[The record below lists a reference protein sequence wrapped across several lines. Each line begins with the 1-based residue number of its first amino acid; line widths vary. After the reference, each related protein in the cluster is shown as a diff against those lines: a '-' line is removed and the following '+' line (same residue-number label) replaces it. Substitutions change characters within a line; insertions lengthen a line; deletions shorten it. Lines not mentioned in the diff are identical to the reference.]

1 MDRALT
7 VVLHDVSPATWPA
20 CLRVMVQMHHVA
32 RKAGTRLP
40 ITLLVVP
47 AMHGEPTT
55 PAFVRALHHL
65 IGHGNELALHGLTHS
80 DDAPPR
86 GGWFDHLLRRW
97 YTDGEGEFS
106 ALDHAEAT
114 RRLAL
119 GCAWAT
125 ALRLPIRGFVAPAW
139 LLSPASWDAVESAGF
154 AYTCTLNEVVALP
167 GRTSLHARSLVFSTR
182 SPWRRVASAAWNTL
196 LAGWVRRAPLLRLEL
211 HPQDADHPAVRR
223 CWSRI
228 LARALRDG
236 RQPLRLEEVARQVR
250 ANALAPARGVDSRS
264 ARRRPNASSAILH

>member
-20 CLRVMVQMHHVA
+20 CVRVMVQVDQVA

-47 AMHGEPTT
+47 AMHGEPAT
-55 PAFVRALHHL
+55 PAFVRTLRHL
-65 IGHGNELALHGLTHS
+65 AGHGNELALHGLTHS
-80 DDAPPR
+80 DDAPPQ
-86 GGWFDHLLRRW
+86 GGWIDHLRRRW

-119 GCAWAT
+119 GCAWTT
-125 ALRLPIRGFVAPAW
+125 AVRLPMRGFVAPAW
-139 LLSPASWDAVESAGF
+139 LLSQASWDAVESAGF
-154 AYTCTLNEVVALP
+154 AYTCTLNQVVALP
-167 GRTSLHARSLVFSTR
+167 GRTSVHARSLVFSTR
-182 SPWRRVASAAWNTL
+182 SAWRRLASVAWNTL
-196 LAGWVRRAPLLRLEL
+196 LAGWLRHAPLLRLEL

-236 RQPLRLEEVARQVR
+236 RQPLRLDQVARQIR
-250 ANALAPARGVDSRS
+250 AHAYVPIGGPDSGSAPT
-264 ARRRPNASSAILH
+264 ASSAVLH